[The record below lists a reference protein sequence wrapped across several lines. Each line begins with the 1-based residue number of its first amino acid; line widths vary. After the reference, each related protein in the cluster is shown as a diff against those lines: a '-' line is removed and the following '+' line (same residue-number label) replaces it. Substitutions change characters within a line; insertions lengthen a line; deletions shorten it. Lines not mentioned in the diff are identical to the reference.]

1 MKVTL
6 VPSVMLMDK
15 FVLGE
20 VRGENN
26 WQPIAVM
33 CKFVYKEQY
42 LILMKQVDKKCRVT
56 FVQVNDVSTP
66 GSVQENPKNLLFKI
80 LIQYHK
86 DRQKDN
92 QKCQKVKLQK

>member
-26 WQPIAVM
+26 WQPIAVVY
-33 CKFVYKEQY
+33 KFMYKEQY
-42 LILMKQVDKKCRVT
+42 LILMK
-56 FVQVNDVSTP
+56 
-66 GSVQENPKNLLFKI
+66 
-80 LIQYHK
+80 
-86 DRQKDN
+86 
-92 QKCQKVKLQK
+92 